1 MYYKFSNSKSFQRI
15 QHEIENYYANASLS
29 PFFSVSSL
37 VKNGDMENTK
47 KVDTSCFSYKF
58 HLILNKENKMK
69 PKQCQINDP
78 ECHLDVIQEWHGDLE
93 SNITDLI
100 KHLKDIRD
108 HSKVAKRA
116 FSEHYAKT
124 VELAQ
129 AKTRFT
135 YEVSHELKAPLASVY
150 NIINVILDGYLDKDL
165 EKQKDLLN
173 RAKIRINDL
182 TKLLNDLLMFSHL
195 EEGTG
200 EIEME
205 KTNTGKLISSVIEE
219 MDAFARENN
228 IKIQWDFSNNLPT
241 IYGNPELLNR
251 VIVNII
257 HNAIKYSNPGNE
269 VKVTGKKE
277 ENFFIIQVDD
287 KGIGIK
293 EEELPKIYNIF
304 FRGENA
310 RPEHKKEGMGLGL
323 SLVKRIIDAHGGSI
337 EVKSKLNKGTNVKLK
352 FPLIKKRRSDG

>member
-1 MYYKFSNSKSFQRI
+1 
-15 QHEIENYYANASLS
+15 
-29 PFFSVSSL
+29 
-37 VKNGDMENTK
+37 
-47 KVDTSCFSYKF
+47 
-58 HLILNKENKMK
+58 MK

-100 KHLKDIRD
+100 KSLKNIRD
-108 HSKVAKRA
+108 HSEVAKRA

-150 NIINVILDGYLDKDL
+150 NIINVILDGYLNENL

-173 RAKIRINDL
+173 RAKIRINDVI
-182 TKLLNDLLMFSHL
+182 KLLNDLLMFSHL

-205 KTNTGKLISSVIEE
+205 KIDTGELLSSVTDE
-219 MDAFARENN
+219 MDGIAGEND
-228 IKIQWDFSNNLPT
+228 IKIKWEITNNLPA

-257 HNAIKYSNPGNE
+257 HNAIKYSNPGDE
-269 VKVTGKKE
+269 VKITGKEK
-277 ENFFIIQVDD
+277 ENFFLLRVDD
-287 KGIGIK
+287 RGIGIK
-293 EEELPKIYNIF
+293 KEELPKIYNIF

-337 EVKSKLNKGTNVKLK
+337 EIQSELNKGTNVKLK
-352 FPLIKKRRSDG
+352 IPLKKKKEK